1 MRLCHTKMHPACR
14 IHNSAGKVGKTAFS
28 ISPSC
33 FPFVAS
39 WTFVKRFKILFRI
52 ESFKVFMLLIWSMEN
67 QENPDTALKNRK
79 SLDIGGIFCRFSV
92 WIWHHSTPTACIWQL
107 SVLFAAASQLYHQ
120 LFLFLFFKLIFLS
133 SLTFPSSA
141 WLIFST
147 SVSSATVQKLM
158 QRQKSGV
165 RWKLASCAL
174 LQMSLDS
181 SIKLTINISTA
192 ACCLYSDAGTHLEDD
207 SLPYLLKSRVI

>member
-14 IHNSAGKVGKTAFS
+14 IHNSAGKVGKTVFS

-52 ESFKVFMLLIWSMEN
+52 ESFKVFMLLIWSVEN